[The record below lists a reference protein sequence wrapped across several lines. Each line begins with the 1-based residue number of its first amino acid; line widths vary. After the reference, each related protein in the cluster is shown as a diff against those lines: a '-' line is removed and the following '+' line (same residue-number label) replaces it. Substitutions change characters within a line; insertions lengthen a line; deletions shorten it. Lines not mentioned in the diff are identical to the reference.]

1 MEEPRKA
8 PGPHPNRAAESGACH
23 TCRYREESIGTAPNC
38 EDTGK
43 LLGVQGGGKEIV
55 RMRRFPTP

>member
-1 MEEPRKA
+1 M
-8 PGPHPNRAAESGACH
+8 
-23 TCRYREESIGTAPNC
+23 GTAPNC